1 MAEGSGEGVCGAA
14 EMGVG
19 QTVRWVVG
27 EGEWGGVFFSAA
39 VEEGEEEEEGEE
51 DGGCGEERD

>member
-1 MAEGSGEGVCGAA
+1 MAKGSGEGVCGAA

-19 QTVRWVVG
+19 ETVRWVVG

-39 VEEGEEEEEGEE
+39 VKEGEEEEKGEE